1 MIVDSPMPWN
11 QETTAD
17 FAENADK
24 SAFHPRL
31 PCDPRSLLLLAGV
44 VLSSLSGENAKAQ
57 EPSAKPEIF
66 ARENLVAWC
75 IVPFDSKQR
84 SPEERAAML
93 KELGFTKFAYDYRAE
108 HIPTF
113 DAEVEALKKQG
124 IELTAWWFPGALNS
138 EARIILDVLKRHEVK
153 SQLWVTGG
161 GEPTKSPEEQA
172 TRVNAEAARIRPIA
186 EEAAKIGCTVAL
198 YNHGGWFG
206 EPENQLA
213 IIDELKLPNVGIVYN
228 QHHGHDHLARFG
240 ELLPKMLPHL
250 VCLNLNGMMPDGERR
265 GQKILPLGQ
274 GELDLA
280 LLKTIRTS
288 GYRGPIG
295 ILGHTQDD
303 AEERLLDNLDGLD
316 WLVKQLDGKPPGEKP
331 KTRTPVPAPQA
342 PAPKQA
348 SKPKLGEG
356 KFGQALDAKSGGL
369 VMFPDERY
377 RRLPLTVECWAKLED
392 LRGYN
397 ILVANEPKSSG
408 THWELF
414 TMAGSGTLTVY
425 LPGAKPDHVR
435 SEAMVVDGKWHYLA
449 MQYAA
454 DRVRLFVDGKEVAN
468 QPIERGEDRT
478 VKGELAIGRLPTG
491 EIGCSGLIDDVRIS
505 SGIREI
511 TAVPE
516 KPLAADEHTIGLWPL
531 DELGDKGSPDASGVK
546 NAARIPT
553 TVANAPSLD
562 KTPPEHWGREVIG
575 FDWKEADSV
584 DNRWN
589 QTQIGP
595 FLASIV
601 PLPGQKPVEK
611 GLSIKVGDR
620 GQGTVC
626 YDTQTLALRAG
637 WTGGFLKFDPARYGL
652 INSPQIAGKLAFVP
666 SENPR
671 WDAKQ
676 VQYVGLQLHHPRVV
690 LSARVD
696 GTLVRESPW
705 LAEHD
710 GQAVF
715 TKSLAVGP
723 RETPLDYLVGQFPGE
738 IREQEID
745 RVKIVSW
752 HFEGAVVAIA
762 ASGQAGLVSGEM
774 VRLRVPPGQ
783 SERSGTLH
791 AWSGSAADLPKF
803 AAAVKASPPP
813 ESLDELAKP
822 GPPRWTEEII
832 TQGQVGTGKESP
844 YVVDTLTLPFDNPYK
859 ALMFV
864 GGHDFFANGDMAI
877 CTVHGDV
884 WRMSGVNDKLDH
896 LVWKRFATGL
906 FQPLG
911 LKVVDDHVHV
921 LGRDQ
926 ITRLVDRNGDGEA
939 DEYQCFTNAYRTSAG
954 GHDYVTCLDADLQ
967 GRLHFVHATEGLLR
981 VAKDGSRVEQVATGF
996 RNPNGMSVGPN
1007 DELTVAP
1014 QEGEWTPGSVIFEVR
1029 PGGYYGYGGPKAG
1042 HGSAGHDP
1050 PLAWLPR
1057 MMDNSSGG
1065 QAWITSDRWGL
1076 PGKGSGVGVQGSGRD
1091 REGEAPA
1098 ELRAAKLLHFSYGK
1112 CRMMLVLREQVG
1124 EVMQGAVIEIP
1135 GVGFSSGA
1143 MRGCFSPHDGQLYVS
1158 GLKGWASAA
1167 VDDGCLQRVRFT
1179 GRPLTL
1185 PIDRQT
1191 FANGLAITFSQPLDR
1206 ETAEDPGSYHL
1217 EQWNYRYSGGYGS
1230 PDLKVSDPAMEGHD
1244 EVAIRSATL
1253 LDGGR
1258 TVFLEIPNLQ
1268 PANQLSI
1275 EYSLRTAAGQPL
1287 RQTLVATTHV
1297 VPERRMDESKLHR
1310 REPTKESLVDESSL
1324 APGVLLRFSQGDKSS
1339 IRTGRLIAWHIPA
1352 DQPAGGGLSAGP
1364 FAAKG
1369 TGYVKVPLRGE
1380 YQFHFTGTGT
1390 AKLYVNSKLVLAAPP
1405 ELKEEKSARATLHQ
1419 GFNRVEVEYSAPD
1432 RGTADFRL
1440 WWTDGTFAAEPI
1452 PPTALWHDAHDEALL
1467 AADQLRLGVWIAGE
1481 RRCNA
1486 CHAVPGQDRNSRP
1499 TGPSLASAGSRLDSR
1514 WVYHWLLDPSA
1525 LRPQAHMPRLFAA
1538 DQPAARQ
1545 AAADIAAYLATLGNG
1560 SAGALPSQS
1569 SPSQAAPS
1577 QDPPASALF
1586 EDLGCIA
1593 CHRLTPATEA
1603 DAYDRLTLAHVA
1615 RKFRP
1620 GKLVEFL
1627 RKPQAHFPLT
1637 AMPDF
1642 SLSAG
1647 EAESLAQFLTGG
1659 EPVKLPATPEL
1670 ERASAER
1677 GESLFRE
1684 RRCIACH
1691 AVSDA
1696 AATDAA
1702 RAASIP
1708 VRDLAR
1714 GCLASKDADRGATPR
1729 FQLSAADSAAVT
1741 ALYRRKE
1748 SALPSMTPSEML
1760 PQMITS
1766 LRCGACHNR
1775 DHAVAPLRWIVAE
1788 ESEHGLAPDPL
1799 PNLTWTGEKL
1809 HGEWIRKQLAG
1820 ELPYRSRPWL
1830 KARMPAFP
1838 QYATALVEG
1847 LSSEHGISFS
1857 HGTESHSADRSLA
1870 QLGDRL
1876 TRKEGGLDCRSCHAI
1891 GKEQPT
1897 GDDRT
1902 RVAQGINFAHTRE
1915 RMREEFYERFVLDPQ
1930 RYDISTR
1937 MPKLA
1942 ADGRTT
1948 NVASVADGDAR
1959 QQFAAIWQYLQ
1970 MLPPHHDVESLIRKQ
1985 QPVHSP

>member
-1 MIVDSPMPWN
+1 MIVDSPIPWN

-17 FAENADK
+17 FAEYTDK
-24 SAFHPRL
+24 AATHPRH
-31 PCDPRSLLLLAGV
+31 PYDPRLLLILVV
-44 VLSSLSGENAKAQ
+44 VLCSLSSGYAIAQ
-57 EPSAKPEIF
+57 EPAAKPDLF

-75 IVPFDSKQR
+75 IVPFDLKKR
-84 SPEERAAML
+84 GPEERAAML
-93 KELGFTKFAYDYRAE
+93 KKLGFSKFAYDYRAE

-113 DAEVEALKKQG
+113 DAEVMALKKQG
-124 IELTAWWFPGALNS
+124 IELTAWWFPGTLND
-138 EARIILDVLKRHEVK
+138 EARSILDVLKRHKVK
-153 SQLWVTGG
+153 AQLWITGG

-172 TRVNAEAARIRPIA
+172 ARVKAEAARIRPIA

-213 IIDELKLPNVGIVYN
+213 IIEELKLPNVGIVYN
-228 QHHGHDHLARFG
+228 QHHGHDHLTRFG
-240 ELLPKMLPHL
+240 ELLPKILPHL
-250 VCLNLNGMMPDGERR
+250 VCLNLNGMMPDGERK

-280 LLKTIRTS
+280 LLKTIRAS

-303 AEERLLDNLDGLD
+303 AEERLQDNLDGLD
-316 WLVKQLDGKPPGEKP
+316 WLVKQLDGKPAEAKP
-331 KTRTPVPAPQA
+331 KPRTPVPAAQA

-348 SKPKLGEG
+348 SKSKLGEG

-392 LRGYN
+392 PRGYN
-397 ILVANEPKSSG
+397 ILAANEPKSSG

-468 QPIERGEDRT
+468 EPIKRGEDRT
-478 VKGELAIGRLPTG
+478 VKGELSIGRLPTG
-491 EIGCSGLIDDVRIS
+491 EIGCSGLIDDMRLS
-505 SGIREI
+505 AGIREI
-511 TAVPE
+511 KDVPE

-531 DELGDKGSPDASGVK
+531 DELGDKGSPDASSLK
-546 NAARIPT
+546 NPARIPL
-553 TVANAPSLD
+553 AAAAAPSLD

-601 PLPGQKPVEK
+601 PIPGQKSVEK

-620 GQGTVC
+620 GQGAVC

-652 INSPQIAGKLAFVP
+652 INSPQIAGKMAFV
-666 SENPR
+666 SSGNPR

-676 VQYVGLQLHHPRVV
+676 VQYVGLHPHHPRVV
-690 LSARVD
+690 LSARFD

-705 LAEHD
+705 LTEHE

-715 TKSLAVGP
+715 TRSLAVGT

-745 RVKIVSW
+745 GVKIVSW
-752 HFEGAVVAIA
+752 HSEGAVVAIA
-762 ASGQAGLVSGEM
+762 ASGQAGLVSGDV
-774 VRLRVPPGQ
+774 VRLRVPSGQ
-783 SERSGTLH
+783 SERRCTLH
-791 AWSGSAADLPKF
+791 VWSGSNSDLPEF

-822 GPPRWTEEII
+822 GQPRWTEEIV
-832 TQGQVGTGKESP
+832 TQGKVGTDKESP

-864 GGHDFFANGDMAI
+864 GGHDFFTNGDIAL

-884 WRMSGVNDKLDH
+884 WRVSGVNDKLDR

-911 LKVVDDHVHV
+911 LKIVDDHVHV

-926 ITRLVDRNGDGEA
+926 ITRLVDHNDDGEA
-939 DEYQCFTNAYRTSAG
+939 DEYQCFTNAYRTSPG
-954 GHDYVTCLDADLQ
+954 GHDYVTCLDADSK

-981 VAKDGSRVEQVATGF
+981 VAQDSSSVEQVATGF

-1007 DELTVAP
+1007 DEMTVAP

-1042 HGSAGHDP
+1042 HGPAGHDP

-1076 PGKGSGVGVQGSGRD
+1076 PRG
-1091 REGEAPA
+1091 
-1098 ELRAAKLLHFSYGK
+1098 LLLHFSYGK
-1112 CRMMLVLREQVG
+1112 CRMMLVPRERVG
-1124 EVMQGAVIEIP
+1124 DVMQGAVIEIP

-1143 MRGCFSPHDGQLYVS
+1143 MRGRFSPHDGQLYVS

-1167 VDDGCLQRVRFT
+1167 VDDGCLQRVRYT
-1179 GRPLTL
+1179 GQPLTL

-1191 FANGLAITFSQPLDR
+1191 YANGLAITFSQPLDR
-1206 ETAEDPGSYHL
+1206 ETAEDPGSFHL

-1230 PDLKVSDPAMEGHD
+1230 PDLKVSDSATEGHD
-1244 EVAIRSATL
+1244 EAAVRSATL
-1253 LDGGR
+1253 LDGSR

-1275 EYSLRTAAGQPL
+1275 EYSLRTVAGQPL

-1297 VPERRMDESKLHR
+1297 VPERLMDESKLHR
-1310 REPTKESLVDESSL
+1310 RELTTESLVDESSL

-1339 IRTGRLIAWHIPA
+1339 VRTGRLIAWHVPA

-1380 YQFHFTGTGT
+1380 YQLYCTGTGA
-1390 AKLYVNSKLVLAAPP
+1390 AKLHVNGKLILLVP
-1405 ELKEEKSARATLHQ
+1405 EIIEQQPARATLHQ
-1419 GFNRVEVEYSAPD
+1419 GFNRVEVEYSAPE

-1452 PPTALWHDAHDEALL
+1452 SPTVLWHDAHDKSLL
-1467 AADQLRLGVWIAGE
+1467 AADELRIGAWVAGE

-1486 CHAVPGQDRNSRP
+1486 CHAVPGQAPNSAP
-1499 TGPSLASAGSRLDSR
+1499 TGPSLAHAGSRLDNN
-1514 WVYHWLLDPSA
+1514 WVYHWLIDPSA
-1525 LRPQAHMPRLFAA
+1525 IRPQAHMPQLFAA
-1538 DQPAARQ
+1538 DQPTDRQ

-1560 SAGALPSQS
+1560 SAGA

-1577 QDPPASALF
+1577 KDPSAPALF

-1593 CHRLTPATEA
+1593 CHRMTPPSEA
-1603 DAYDRLTLAHVA
+1603 DPYNRLPLAHVA
-1615 RKFRP
+1615 LKFRP

-1627 RKPQAHFPLT
+1627 RKPQAHYSLT

-1642 SLSAG
+1642 ALSAG
-1647 EAESLAQFLTGG
+1647 EAESLVQFLTGG
-1659 EPVKLPATPEL
+1659 EQIKLPAIPEL
-1670 ERASAER
+1670 KHASAQR

-1684 RRCIACH
+1684 RRCNACH

-1696 AATDAA
+1696 AGTNAPLV
-1702 RAASIP
+1702 ASIP

-1714 GCLASKDADRGATPR
+1714 GCLASKDADRGAVPR
-1729 FQLSAADSAAVT
+1729 FQLSAAESAAIS

-1748 SALPSMTPSEML
+1748 SALTSMTPGERL
-1760 PQMITS
+1760 PQLIAS
-1766 LRCGACHNR
+1766 LRCEACHNR
-1775 DHAVAPLRWIVAE
+1775 DRAVAPLRRIVAE

-1809 HGEWIRKQLAG
+1809 HGEWIRKQIAG

-1838 QYATALVEG
+1838 AYAERLAQGFTY
-1847 LSSEHGISFS
+1847 EHSLPFDHFIPVSNDDSTPIS
-1857 HGTESHSADRSLA
+1857 

-1876 TRKEGGLDCRSCHAI
+1876 TRKEGGLDCRSCHAV

-1897 GDDRT
+1897 GDERT
-1902 RVAQGINFAHTRE
+1902 KVAQGINFAHTRE
-1915 RMREEFYERFVLDPQ
+1915 RMRGEFYERFVLDPP

-1948 NVASVADGDAR
+1948 SVKAVADGDAR

-1970 MLPPHHDVESLIRKQ
+1970 TLPLYVPAAASGDK
-1985 QPVHSP
+1985 P